1 MSRTQRKY
9 DQEYKIQAVKLAKEI
24 GGAKA
29 AKELG
34 IPEGTIHT
42 WLKAVKAGTLDISD
56 GAHTPESAMSLAEE
70 LAMLRKRVKDQDKEI
85 RRDWSWSKAF
95 AGTGH
100 PGDVRLVP
108 IGVERRPRSHR
119 MKFCVQRG
127 LGALPRASKLATTL
141 WNLCPTLFPIL
152 RWQHSGH
159 ILKCLCKFPL
169 CFITELR
176 CNLCNVLIC
185 FPQ

>member
-24 GGAKA
+24 GGAVLGAKA

-42 WLKAVKAGTLDISD
+42 WLKAVRAGTLDIGD

-85 RRDWSWSKAF
+85 RRLKEENEFLEEASAF
-95 AGTGH
+95 FAAS
-100 PGDVRLVP
+100 
-108 IGVERRPRSHR
+108 RRKSAKNRD
-119 MKFCVQRG
+119 
-127 LGALPRASKLATTL
+127 
-141 WNLCPTLFPIL
+141 
-152 RWQHSGH
+152 
-159 ILKCLCKFPL
+159 
-169 CFITELR
+169 
-176 CNLCNVLIC
+176 
-185 FPQ
+185 